1 MVATREERE
10 RRTTYDA
17 RYRSDILDANLQ
29 VEREAVG
36 SDYGNNGYTTV
47 TQADLVAD
55 VLHLSPADR
64 LLDVGAGAGW
74 PGLYLS
80 ARSGCRV
87 VVSDLSPTGM
97 AEARRRAVADHMAG
111 RTHAVAATAR
121 RLPFK
126 PEQFDAIV
134 HSDVLC

>member
-17 RYRSDILDANLQ
+17 RYRGDILDANLQ

-55 VLHLSPADR
+55 VLHLRPTDR

-74 PGLYLS
+74 PGLYL
-80 ARSGCRV
+80 AKRTGCRV
-87 VVSDLSPTGM
+87 VLCDLTLPGM
-97 AEARRRAVADHMAG
+97 QQARRRAAADAAAARTSAVVAS
-111 RTHAVAATAR
+111 AR
-121 RLPFK
+121 QLPFR
-126 PEQFDAIV
+126 PDSFDALV
-134 HSDVLC
+134 HTDVLC